1 MLITTDLLSQQYDQ
15 IKADGARLKA
25 KCAAAI
31 VRLAAQSVDSDEVI
45 HLYRH
50 LGLEKVKLE
59 AAALLA
65 GIGDFAKT
73 AEEDPFY
80 DVVAELTSVAAACAS
95 VLTWIETNFPSAN
108 GYLLAYSISDGT
120 VTQRSFTTTQTAGL
134 RTQLQTVVD
143 TIG

>member
-45 HLYRH
+45 HLYRY
-50 LGLEKVKLE
+50 LGLEKAKLE

-73 AEEDPFY
+73 VEEDPLY
-80 DVVAELTSVAAACAS
+80 DVVAELTSVAGTCAS
-95 VLTWIETNFPSAN
+95 VLAWMEVNIPQSN
-108 GYLLAYSISDGT
+108 GWVLAYAISDGI
-120 VTQRSFTTTQTAGL
+120 VTPRSFTTTATAGL
-134 RTQLQTVVD
+134 RTQLQTIVD
-143 TIG
+143 AIG